1 MKHRTWK
8 KPDICFKTCI
18 YLKDSVGETERNRN
32 LPSDWFTLATIAS
45 AGSKSSLEPE
55 TPSTS
60 PTRMAGTQACG
71 PFSALV
77 QMH

>member
-18 YLKDSVGETERNRN
+18 YLKDSVGETEIFH
-32 LPSDWFTLATIAS
+32 LIGSLATIAS

-55 TPSTS
+55 APSTS